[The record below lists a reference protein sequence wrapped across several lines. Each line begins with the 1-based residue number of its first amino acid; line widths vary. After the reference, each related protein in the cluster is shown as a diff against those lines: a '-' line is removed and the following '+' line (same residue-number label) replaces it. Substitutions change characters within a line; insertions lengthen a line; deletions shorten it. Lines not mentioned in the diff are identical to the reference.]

1 MRLLHT
7 SDWHLGRSFG
17 PVSLHDDQ
25 EAFVGWFVE
34 LALSEAVDLV
44 VIAGDVYDRAVPPT
58 RSIELVRTAL
68 VRLQR
73 AGIQVVVVS
82 GNHDSGERVAAYDGL
97 LDAAGVHIRGGY
109 ARAGEVLR
117 LELADGPLDVVT
129 LPFLDPV
136 VAPPDAAGE
145 LLPGM

>member
-25 EAFVGWFVE
+25 AAFVEWFVRP
-34 LALSEAVDLV
+34 
-44 VIAGDVYDRAVPPT
+44 RASPRRSTSWSSPAT
-58 RSIELVRTAL
+58 CTTAPCRRRARSISSVRRC

-73 AGIQVVVVS
+73 AGVQVVVVT
-82 GNHDSGERVAAYDGL
+82 GNHDGAERVAAYDGL
-97 LDAAGVHIRGGY
+97 LDATGVHIRGGY

-117 LELADGPLDVVT
+117 LTFADGPLDVVAM
-129 LPFLDPV
+129 PFLDPV
-136 VAPPDAAGE
+136 VAPAGC
-145 LLPGM
+145 GG